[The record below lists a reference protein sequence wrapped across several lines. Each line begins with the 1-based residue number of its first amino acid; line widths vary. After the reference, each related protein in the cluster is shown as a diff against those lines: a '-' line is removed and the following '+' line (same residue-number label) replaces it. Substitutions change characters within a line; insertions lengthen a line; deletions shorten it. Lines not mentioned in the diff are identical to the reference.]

1 MPRKSTVK
9 AKKNGRKTS
18 RKPASNRRP
27 VKQKT
32 KPAARR
38 AAAPA
43 QPVIPMLSREVV
55 EELLVHSARSG
66 DGETL
71 SDKALVE
78 IALSAGLDPEKLL
91 DAHRQLCEAADEP
104 DITVLRVVELWDP
117 YE

>member
-1 MPRKSTVK
+1 MPRKSTAK
-9 AKKNGRKTS
+9 ARKPKTS
-18 RKPASNRRP
+18 RKPASSRRP
-27 VKQKT
+27 AKRKA
-32 KPAARR
+32 KPAATPR
-38 AAAPA
+38 ARAE
-43 QPVIPMLSREVV
+43 PVVPMLSRDVV
-55 EELLVHSARSG
+55 EELLVHSARASE
-66 DGETL
+66 DDTL